1 MLDEAREYT
10 EEEKQELKRLAELLH
25 PECKP
30 KSKPKSKFD
39 EAIEKAL
46 ERLNRAIRE
55 YKKPKYPI
63 YPTRIA
69 HTSGWQRKKAWK

>member
-30 KSKPKSKFD
+30 KSIFD
-39 EAIEKAL
+39 EVIEKAL

-55 YKKPKYPI
+55 YKKLKYPI